1 MTLKL
6 YGAARSRA
14 VRNLWLLHEIG
25 MKFEHVDIVQTY
37 NKTKDE
43 QTTCRDAT
51 FLRINPNGH
60 IPAIDDDGLVMFE
73 SLAINLYIA
82 KKYGKT
88 LGPANLGEDALMTM
102 WSFWAANECEMAALS
117 IVQNRVSNPQD
128 KRDPAKAAAAIEALR
143 QPFSVLDDALAAT
156 GFVVGGRFT
165 VADINVAMVLT
176 YARPAPELF
185 EGAPRVKAWFESLA
199 ARPAFKAVM
208 KMREG

>member
-6 YGAARSRA
+6 YGTARSRA

-25 MKFEHVDIVQTY
+25 MPYEHVDIVQIY
-37 NKTKDE
+37 NKTKDD
-43 QTTCRDAT
+43 QTTCRDAS

-60 IPAIDDDGLVMFE
+60 VPAMDDNGLVMFE

-82 KKYGKT
+82 KKYGKD
-88 LGPANLGEDALMTM
+88 LGPADLKEDALMTM
-102 WSFWAANECEMAALS
+102 WSFWVANECEMTALS
-117 IVQNRVSNPQD
+117 VMQNRLTNPPD
-128 KRDPAKAAAAIEALR
+128 KRDAAKASAGVEALR
-143 QPFSVLDDALAAT
+143 APFSVLDDALAKT
-156 GFVVGGRFT
+156 GHLVGGRFT

-185 EGAPRVKAWFESLA
+185 EGAPRVKGWFGTLTE
-199 ARPAFKAVM
+199 RPAFKAVM